1 MYRYDLIR
9 LRHMLN
15 AAEEALDFSSGTS
28 KEDFSCDRMATLAV
42 VKDIEIIGEAAGKV
56 SVETMEKHGGI
67 PWRDIIDM
75 RNRLIHAYYDV
86 DLEVVWDTLRKD
98 LPPLVKTL
106 REILPPE
113 E

>member
-1 MYRYDLIR
+1 MYRDDLIR

-15 AAEEALDFSSGTS
+15 AAEEALAFTSGKSKGEFSR
-28 KEDFSCDRMATLAV
+28 DRMATLAV

-56 SVETMEKHGGI
+56 SVETMEKHGVI

>member
-1 MYRYDLIR
+1 MYKDDLIR

-15 AAEEALDFSSGTS
+15 AAEEALAFSSGTS
-28 KEDFSCDRMATLAV
+28 KKEFSCDRMATLAV

-56 SVETMEKHGGI
+56 SAETMEKHEAI